1 LIFGL
6 IQNENLQLIQNKS
19 NLGSQLRRQLEI
31 MLEARHIS
39 PPGKADG
46 PNAPNTNGDLSTK
59 ELVSDVSEVGKARI
73 GGI

>member
-1 LIFGL
+1 
-6 IQNENLQLIQNKS
+6 
-19 NLGSQLRRQLEI
+19 

-59 ELVSDVSEVGKARI
+59 ELVSDVSEVGRARI